1 MFLPATLV
9 FAALA
14 ATVSCRPS
22 HPRWRAHPAEAVYFM
37 TNEAQNAV
45 VALSVAK
52 DGSLSTWTMTAT
64 GAAGGSLVS
73 ATDGTPNG
81 PDALGSQGSVQVTD
95 NVRVELFS
103 EV

>member
-22 HPRWRAHPAEAVYFM
+22 HPRWGAHPAKAVYFM

-103 EV
+103 KV